1 MTGGNDNVVRQLSVR
16 LQALHRILLMSEA
29 AALSLPGDPYRLMG
43 AAMADPRLAWL
54 QPLLKLI
61 VGIDE
66 AEDSGALQ
74 ATAELAA
81 CRARV
86 ESLLYSD
93 DGGAEFA
100 GRFRGWIGR
109 SAPIADLDDRLRQTL
124 AAMPEPSRH

>member
-1 MTGGNDNVVRQLSVR
+1 MVGGERVVRQLSIQ

-29 AALSLPGDPYRLMG
+29 TALSLGGDPYRLMG
-43 AAMADPRLAWL
+43 AAMGDPRLAWL

-66 AEDSGALQ
+66 ADDAGSLEAPAD
-74 ATAELAA
+74 LAA

-86 ESLLYSD
+86 EALLYGE
-93 DGGAEFA
+93 GGEGDLAARLGGWTARSPAIAE
-100 GRFRGWIGR
+100 
-109 SAPIADLDDRLRQTL
+109 LDRRLRQTL